1 MRGDMRCPTLPQ
13 LPPPPPGKWGWPWT
27 EESPLLSD
35 TMPDGRSWPRVSIV
49 TPSYN
54 QGGFLEETLRSVLL
68 QGYPDLEYIII
79 DGGSTDDSVDIIR
92 RYTAWL
98 TYWVSEPDRGQS
110 DAINKGFRNGSGSIL
125 AWLNADDLH
134 EPGAVSAAARTFSD
148 HPDAVLLY
156 GDCANIDPDGKVFSL
171 SRSRAYDRDRL
182 IRFWP
187 NFIPQ
192 PTAFF
197 RRSAFEA
204 AGGLDVSLHFA
215 MDYDLWIRL
224 GALGSA
230 VYLPRTLARFRVHPS
245 SKTSAGSV
253 TYWPETRL
261 VSRRHGGGFWSPM
274 YITHLRDRAYLFR
287 QARKRSLFGP

>member
-1 MRGDMRCPTLPQ
+1 
-13 LPPPPPGKWGWPWT
+13 
-27 EESPLLSD
+27 
-35 TMPDGRSWPRVSIV
+35 MPDGRSWPGVSIV

-54 QGGFLEETLRSVLL
+54 QGHFLEETLRSILL

-79 DGGSTDDSVDIIR
+79 DGASSDDSVRIIR
-92 RYTAWL
+92 KYAAWL
-98 TYWVSEPDRGQS
+98 TYWVSEPDQGQS
-110 DAINKGFRNGSGSIL
+110 DAINKGFRKGSGGIL
-125 AWLNADDLH
+125 AWLNADDLY
-134 EPGAVSAAARTFSD
+134 EPGAVPAAAQAFSD

-156 GDCANIDPDGKVFSL
+156 GDCANIDPEGKMFSL

-182 IRFWP
+182 IRCWP

-204 AGGLDVSLHFA
+204 AAGLDLSLRFA

-230 VYLPRTLARFRVHPS
+230 VYLPRTLARFRVHS
-245 SKTSAGSV
+245 GSKTGAGPV
-253 TYWPETRL
+253 TYWPEMRR

-287 QARKRSLFGP
+287 QALKRRLFRP